1 MISCISPDIG
11 NVEPTMN
18 TLRYSDR
25 VKMRNPT
32 SGALPSSCPEPTRKL
47 ALFQPLTVSQQSSSL
62 QVQLSVSDHS
72 DCEDSAGGS
81 AHVVTST
88 DNSTK
93 FDGSSSPPSEE
104 KDEAT
109 ARLIADHHR
118 IATEW
123 LKMTRM
129 ETQLIN
135 EAQDFFDEGNLLR
148 YYDQI
153 ETIQAQQRAWMS
165 KLRKVCTPIGDLS
178 WKASSI
184 ATTTHTIDLS
194 VIFALRVVSSSL
206 PGIVKSCIW

>member
-1 MISCISPDIG
+1 
-11 NVEPTMN
+11 
-18 TLRYSDR
+18 
-25 VKMRNPT
+25 
-32 SGALPSSCPEPTRKL
+32 
-47 ALFQPLTVSQQSSSL
+47 
-62 QVQLSVSDHS
+62 
-72 DCEDSAGGS
+72 
-81 AHVVTST
+81 VVTST